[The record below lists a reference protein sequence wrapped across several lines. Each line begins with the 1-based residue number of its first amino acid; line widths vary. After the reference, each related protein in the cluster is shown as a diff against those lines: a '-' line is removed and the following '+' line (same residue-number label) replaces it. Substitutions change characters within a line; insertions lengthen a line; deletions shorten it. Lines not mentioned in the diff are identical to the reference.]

1 MHNYLVK
8 IVTAP
13 ETDRYI
19 KLKFLGLHLVKE
31 KNGAKKSNS
40 IFSGYADK
48 KNEKREN
55 LWTTP
60 FHEQQTHPSAC

>member
-19 KLKFLGLHLVKE
+19 KLKFGSSFSQR
-31 KNGAKKSNS
+31 NGAKKSNA

-55 LWTTP
+55 RWTTP

>member
-19 KLKFLGLHLVKE
+19 ILKFLGLHLVKE
-31 KNGAKKSNS
+31 KTELKSP
-40 IFSGYADK
+40 ILFFSGYADK